1 MRVYQIAKDLL
12 NSAWF
17 DAKTLSGD
25 PITQQ
30 MSGQMYAAIGSI
42 CANITEG
49 YSRSSGTDRAR
60 FLSTHSAQRAKA

>member
-49 YSRSSGTDRAR
+49 YSQFWNRSRAL
-60 FLSTHSAQRAKA
+60 F